1 MAESDFLFSK
11 LLHAVKKKRK
21 ERRMEED
28 RKRKKE
34 TSFYNFQAP
43 SSKMSRKKQPQKPLW
58 KDNGQKDNMHVNG
71 FLGCPSPPPATPHPT
86 QTHTSLLAS

>member
-43 SSKMSRKKQPQKPLW
+43 SSKMSRKKT
-58 KDNGQKDNMHVNG
+58 
-71 FLGCPSPPPATPHPT
+71 TPKAFMERQRTKRQH
-86 QTHTSLLAS
+86 AC

>member
-11 LLHAVKKKRK
+11 LLHAVKKRK
-21 ERRMEED
+21 ERRMEEG

-43 SSKMSRKKQPQKPLW
+43 PSKMSRKKQPQ
-58 KDNGQKDNMHVNG
+58 
-71 FLGCPSPPPATPHPT
+71 
-86 QTHTSLLAS
+86 SLYGKTTDKKTTCMLMDS